1 MSKLKDTKNKLKSK
15 IEAIKKINDD
25 PSKNLAD
32 NIYDTY
38 LKDLPTTEQL
48 FGKKLDDFLEKRR
61 NQIDNKSNIF
71 GDIMEIADS
80 ILSGNSSTDKN
91 RKPIPEKLFSKKRL
105 KFHAQ
110 TACDKTLTQSKE
122 IILDSVKK
130 HFFAADGICGTN
142 QTISVD
148 SLKIKPGEFD
158 FLNMFTV
165 DPSSA
170 TGQIVYEP
178 TTGSTPS
185 KTKVNK
191 ELYDSFNGTVFEMK
205 TPSSDSILEMTW
217 SAPNQEWD
225 VSGLTGSSLNVEG
238 FLNNYYSSLELPDIQ
253 HIVKTSILMTI
264 QSGESHP
271 LLDKGMNELSKLL
284 NKLMAICGTP
294 TNRNQLSKQNAVGLF
309 DENDQDIELYFDFD
323 DVEGVDIDDE
333 DSRYRKVLKFKDCNN
348 FEVPVNKSMMEDFI
362 YLAYKKDI
370 NDLVD
375 STINRAATDAFT
387 KSDSSI
393 PQINFNVNL
402 INLFILNLPKALLM
416 SALSPKIFL
425 PIIIVYKIF
434 KIGVNQAIDVLK
446 SMKDLSKLFW
456 SIVKQLFW
464 LFIREFWKLIKVD
477 LLAFVV
483 KIVKKILKNKY
494 KRYVV
499 IITALIALLT
509 KIIEEGIEDCFT
521 IFTTILSTIQ
531 GALSAGPP
539 LTIPGILLGLSDKLP
554 GYSQDRAFMNIMER
568 IAGAGISTGPIFGE
582 SNNLSTIVKAFIDG
596 NTEEIDTNSFIKVTN
611 KEMIIPSP
619 VGPIIIPPGLLNSVG
634 KQL

>member
-1 MSKLKDTKNKLKSK
+1 
-15 IEAIKKINDD
+15 
-25 PSKNLAD
+25 
-32 NIYDTY
+32 
-38 LKDLPTTEQL
+38 
-48 FGKKLDDFLEKRR
+48 
-61 NQIDNKSNIF
+61 
-71 GDIMEIADS
+71 
-80 ILSGNSSTDKN
+80 
-91 RKPIPEKLFSKKRL
+91 
-105 KFHAQ
+105 
-110 TACDKTLTQSKE
+110 
-122 IILDSVKK
+122 
-130 HFFAADGICGTN
+130 
-142 QTISVD
+142 
-148 SLKIKPGEFD
+148 
-158 FLNMFTV
+158 
-165 DPSSA
+165 
-170 TGQIVYEP
+170 
-178 TTGSTPS
+178 
-185 KTKVNK
+185 
-191 ELYDSFNGTVFEMK
+191 
-205 TPSSDSILEMTW
+205 
-217 SAPNQEWD
+217 
-225 VSGLTGSSLNVEG
+225 
-238 FLNNYYSSLELPDIQ
+238 
-253 HIVKTSILMTI
+253 
-264 QSGESHP
+264 
-271 LLDKGMNELSKLL
+271 
-284 NKLMAICGTP
+284 
-294 TNRNQLSKQNAVGLF
+294 
-309 DENDQDIELYFDFD
+309 
-323 DVEGVDIDDE
+323 
-333 DSRYRKVLKFKDCNN
+333 
-348 FEVPVNKSMMEDFI
+348 MMEDFI

-509 KIIEEGIEDCFT
+509 KILEEGIEDCFT

>member
-80 ILSGNSSTDKN
+80 ILSGNSSIDKN

>member
-1 MSKLKDTKNKLKSK
+1 MSKLKNTKNKLKSK

-25 PSKNLAD
+25 PSKDLAD

-38 LKDLPTTEQL
+38 LKDLPTTDQL
-48 FGKKLDDFLEKRR
+48 FGKKLDDFLNKRKT
-61 NQIDNKSNIF
+61 QIDNRKNIF
-71 GDIMEIADS
+71 EEIMDIADS
-80 ILSGNSSTDKN
+80 ILGSNSKVDKN
-91 RKPIPEKLFSKKRL
+91 KKPIPTKLFSKNRL

-110 TACDKTLTQSKE
+110 ASAQKTLEQSKE

-142 QTISVD
+142 QTISVN
-148 SLKIKPGEFD
+148 SLKLKPGEID
-158 FLNMFTV
+158 FLNMLTV

-170 TGQIVYEP
+170 TGKIVYEP
-178 TTGSTPS
+178 TTGSTGS

-191 ELYDSFNGTVFEMK
+191 ELYNSFNGTTFEMR
-205 TPSSDSILEMTW
+205 TSSSDSILEMNW
-217 SAPNQEWD
+217 SAPDQEWE

-238 FLNNYYSSLELPDIQ
+238 FLNNYYSSVELPDIQ
-253 HIVKTSILMTI
+253 HIVKTSMLMTI

-271 LLDKGMNELSKLL
+271 LLDKGMNQLSRLL

-294 TNRNQLSKQNAVGLF
+294 TNRNQLSNQNAVNLF
-309 DENDQDIELYFDFD
+309 DENDQEIELNFDFD
-323 DVEGVDIDDE
+323 DVEGIDIDDE
-333 DSRYRKVLKFKDCNN
+333 DSRFRKVLKFKDCNN
-348 FEVPVNKSMMEDFI
+348 FEVPVNKTMMEDFV
-362 YLAYKKDI
+362 YLAYKKNI

-375 STINRAATDAFT
+375 STINRAATEAFS

-393 PQINFNVNL
+393 PQINFNINL
-402 INLFILNLPKALLM
+402 LNLFILNLPKALLM
-416 SALSPKIFL
+416 SVLSPKVFL
-425 PIIIVYKIF
+425 PIIIIYKIF
-434 KIGVNQAIDVLK
+434 KSGLNQVTNVLN
-446 SMKDLSKLFW
+446 SMKELSKLFW

-464 LFIREFWKLIKVD
+464 FFIREFWKLIKVD

-483 KIVKKILKNKY
+483 SIVKKILKNKY

-509 KIIEEGIEDCFT
+509 KILEEGIEDCFT

-539 LTIPGILLGLSDKLP
+539 LNIPGILLGLSDKLP
-554 GYSQDRAFMNIMER
+554 GYSQDRAYMNIMER
-568 IAGAGISTGPIFGE
+568 IENAGISTGPIFGE
-582 SNNLSTIVKAFIDG
+582 SNNLPKIIKSIIDG
-596 NTEEIDTNSFIKVTN
+596 NTEETDTNSFIKVTN

-619 VGPIIIPPGLLNSVG
+619 VGPIIIPPGILNSVG

>member
-38 LKDLPTTEQL
+38 LKDLPTTEKL

-191 ELYDSFNGTVFEMK
+191 ELYDSIPQSKMNY
-205 TPSSDSILEMTW
+205 
-217 SAPNQEWD
+217 
-225 VSGLTGSSLNVEG
+225 NVE
-238 FLNNYYSSLELPDIQ
+238 
-253 HIVKTSILMTI
+253 
-264 QSGESHP
+264 
-271 LLDKGMNELSKLL
+271 
-284 NKLMAICGTP
+284 
-294 TNRNQLSKQNAVGLF
+294 
-309 DENDQDIELYFDFD
+309 FDF
-323 DVEGVDIDDE
+323 
-333 DSRYRKVLKFKDCNN
+333 
-348 FEVPVNKSMMEDFI
+348 FI
-362 YLAYKKDI
+362 F
-370 NDLVD
+370 
-375 STINRAATDAFT
+375 DAFAF
-387 KSDSSI
+387 
-393 PQINFNVNL
+393 Q
-402 INLFILNLPKALLM
+402 LP
-416 SALSPKIFL
+416 
-425 PIIIVYKIF
+425 
-434 KIGVNQAIDVLK
+434 
-446 SMKDLSKLFW
+446 
-456 SIVKQLFW
+456 
-464 LFIREFWKLIKVD
+464 
-477 LLAFVV
+477 
-483 KIVKKILKNKY
+483 
-494 KRYVV
+494 
-499 IITALIALLT
+499 
-509 KIIEEGIEDCFT
+509 
-521 IFTTILSTIQ
+521 
-531 GALSAGPP
+531 
-539 LTIPGILLGLSDKLP
+539 
-554 GYSQDRAFMNIMER
+554 
-568 IAGAGISTGPIFGE
+568 
-582 SNNLSTIVKAFIDG
+582 
-596 NTEEIDTNSFIKVTN
+596 
-611 KEMIIPSP
+611 
-619 VGPIIIPPGLLNSVG
+619 
-634 KQL
+634 

>member
-38 LKDLPTTEQL
+38 LKDLPTTEKL

-205 TPSSDSILEMTW
+205 TPSNDSILEMTW

-294 TNRNQLSKQNAVGLF
+294 TNRNQLSKQNAVSLF

-323 DVEGVDIDDE
+323 DVEGIDIDDE

-509 KIIEEGIEDCFT
+509 KILEEGIEDCFT